1 MTRDDFQKY
10 FETLELTSEAS
21 LSEVK
26 KSYHLL
32 KDLYSGTSIVTM
44 SVEDEISDGEKT
56 EILNQ
61 IETAYQKLLNF
72 FQEYPAVPGHAERI
86 VSSEDFQDTLSEI
99 TFFSGPA
106 LKQIREKLNIGLH
119 EIALVTKIQIH
130 YLENIEEEDYAAL
143 PDEVY
148 TRGFVK
154 AYAKHLSLDPKKV
167 ADDFMAEYR
176 SVGIDRKKHSTFW

>member
-1 MTRDDFQKY
+1 MSRDDFKKH
-10 FETLELTSEAS
+10 FETLELTPEAS

-32 KDLYSGTSIVTM
+32 KGLYSGTSIVTM
-44 SVEDEISDGEKT
+44 SVEDEISDEEKT

-61 IETAYQKLLNF
+61 IEEAYQNLLNF
-72 FQEYPAVPGHAERI
+72 FQEYPTVPGDAERI
-86 VSSEDFQDTLSEI
+86 VSGEDFQDTLSEI
-99 TFFSGPA
+99 TSFSGPV

-119 EIALVTKIQIH
+119 EIAMVTKIQIR
-130 YLENIEEEDYAAL
+130 YLENIEADDYAAL

-167 ADDFMAEYR
+167 ADDFIEEYR
-176 SVGIDRKKHSTFW
+176 IVDLERKKRSTIW

>member
-1 MTRDDFQKY
+1 MSRDEFKKH
-10 FETLELTSEAS
+10 FETLELTTEAS

-56 EILNQ
+56 EILNR
-61 IETAYQKLLNF
+61 IETAYLKLLNF
-72 FQEYPAVPGHAERI
+72 FQEDPTAPGRAERI
-86 VSSEDFQDTLSEI
+86 ISGEDFQDALSEI
-99 TFFSGPA
+99 TSFSGPA

-119 EIALVTKIQIH
+119 EIALVTKIQIQ
-130 YLENIEEEDYAAL
+130 YLEKIEEENYAAL
-143 PDEVY
+143 PAEVY
-148 TRGFVK
+148 TRGFVT

-176 SVGIDRKKHSTFW
+176 VVGIDRKKSSKFW

>member
-1 MTRDDFQKY
+1 MSRDDFLKD
-10 FETLELTSEAS
+10 FETLELTPEAS

-26 KSYHLL
+26 KSYNLL
-32 KDLYSGTSIVTM
+32 KDLYSGSSIVTM

-61 IETAYQKLLNF
+61 VEDAYQNLLNF

-86 VSSEDFQDTLSEI
+86 ASPEDFQDTLSEI
-99 TFFSGPA
+99 TSFSGPV

-119 EIALVTKIQIH
+119 EIALVTKIQIR
-130 YLENIEEEDYAAL
+130 YLENIEADNYAAL

-167 ADDFMAEYR
+167 ADDFIAEYR
-176 SVGIDRKKHSTFW
+176 AAGIDRKKHSTFW